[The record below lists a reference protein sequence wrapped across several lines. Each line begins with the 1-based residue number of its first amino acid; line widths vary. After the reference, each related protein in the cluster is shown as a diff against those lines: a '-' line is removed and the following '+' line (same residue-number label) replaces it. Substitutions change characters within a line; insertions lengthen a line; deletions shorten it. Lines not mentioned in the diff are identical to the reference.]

1 MPKIDVSIIPGGIP
15 PTVNVSQ
22 YDVGRDIDVKIDMGD
37 LTISESLTYLLEVKK
52 ADRHV
57 TNATGSVQNGGAFVR
72 FKTTQQMT
80 AVEGLAIC
88 KVRVKFGTND
98 LGTAL
103 FYMNVEETPFNNQAD
118 LSDSEVSPLLAALTA
133 SSNEAVAAKKAAQ
146 QATAQAQAAAI
157 AAQAAAESIQ
167 NYLAQI
173 QANTDALATV
183 TVVTDEVTGLRY
195 RLSVRNGEV
204 KMKEVTVNEN
214 DS

>member
-1 MPKIDVSIIPGGIP
+1 MPRIDVSIVPGGIP
-15 PTVNVSQ
+15 PTINVSQ

-103 FYMNVEETPFNNQAD
+103 FNENAD
-118 LSDSEVSPLLAALTA
+118 LSDSEISPLLAALATSLA
-133 SSNEAVAAKKAAQ
+133 EAVAAKEAAER
-146 QATAQAQAAAI
+146 ATATAEAAADAARNI
-157 AAQAAAESIQ
+157 ASSILGSM
-167 NYLAQI
+167 NQI

-204 KMKEVTVNEN
+204 YMKEVTVNEN

>member
-1 MPKIDVSIIPGGIP
+1 MSRIDVSIVPGGIP
-15 PTVNVSQ
+15 PTINVSQ

-37 LTISESLTYLLEVKK
+37 LTISDSLTYLLEVKK

-103 FYMNVEETPFNNQAD
+103 FYMNVEETPFSENAD
-118 LSDSEVSPLLAALTA
+118 LSDSEISPLLAALAASTA
-133 SSNEAVAAKKAAQ
+133 EAVAAKEAAER
-146 QATAQAQAAAI
+146 ATATAEAAADAARNI
-157 AAQAAAESIQ
+157 ASSISGSM
-167 NYLAQI
+167 NQI

-204 KMKEVTVNEN
+204 YMKEVTVNEN

>member
-133 SSNEAVAAKKAAQ
+133 SSNEAVAAQQAAQ
-146 QATAQAQAAAI
+146 QATAQAQAAAS

-204 KMKEVTVNEN
+204 YMKEVTVNEN

>member
-1 MPKIDVSIIPGGIP
+1 MPMIDVSIIPGGIP

-133 SSNEAVAAKKAAQ
+133 SSNEAVAAQQAAQ
-146 QATAQAQAAAI
+146 QATAQAQAAAS

-204 KMKEVTVNEN
+204 YMKEVTVNEN